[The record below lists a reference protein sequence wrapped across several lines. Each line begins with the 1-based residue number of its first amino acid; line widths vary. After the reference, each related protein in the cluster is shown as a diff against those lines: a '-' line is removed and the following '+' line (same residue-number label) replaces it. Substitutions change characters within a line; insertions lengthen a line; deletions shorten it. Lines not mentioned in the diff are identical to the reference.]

1 MRENDLIKR
10 VAEELCLNIYS
21 IQEDESWSLNL
32 ADEKY
37 NFNMEFTNKKIRL
50 GGKKRKEK
58 RGIETSKYCKWQL
71 N

>member
-50 GGKKRKEK
+50 GGQEKKRKT
-58 RGIETSKYCKWQL
+58 R